1 MIWLPFFIFHIWLI
15 RRNFQTLS
23 ILGLFFRGILRNPS
37 QLTPR
42 RTSGLEKRH
51 TFQKGTSWK
60 PQKSWKLKV
69 RIKKIHVN
77 SIAILSHEKNLPQ
90 ISTCTQ
96 IRRFWC
102 VTKKRILTARPL
114 KWKITFRLWSP
125 VRRSCEL
132 GNPCRPGPLDR
143 WICQGSNVLVSDP
156 SSCRFWMQGQ
166 DLRNFR
172 RPNPNV
178 ANSVR
183 DRDRDEWS
191 VGSYVDLFC
200 KWDLVF

>member
-69 RIKKIHVN
+69 SDKKIHVN
-77 SIAILSHEKNLPQ
+77 SIAILSHEKKSPTNFQMYPNQEILVCYQ
-90 ISTCTQ
+90 
-96 IRRFWC
+96 
-102 VTKKRILTARPL
+102 KKILTARPL

-125 VRRSCEL
+125 VLRIGEPMSTWTVGYAKDQMFWFPIPRAVDSECKVRTSETSEGQTRTWRTAYETETNGRL
-132 GNPCRPGPLDR
+132 VDMLTF
-143 WICQGSNVLVSDP
+143 LVSETW
-156 SSCRFWMQGQ
+156 FF
-166 DLRNFR
+166 NFM
-172 RPNPNV
+172 
-178 ANSVR
+178 
-183 DRDRDEWS
+183 W
-191 VGSYVDLFC
+191 
-200 KWDLVF
+200 

>member
-69 RIKKIHVN
+69 SDKKIHVN
-77 SIAILSHEKNLPQ
+77 SIAILSHEKKISHKFPNVPKSGDSGVLP
-90 ISTCTQ
+90 
-96 IRRFWC
+96 
-102 VTKKRILTARPL
+102 KKNPNSSPL
-114 KWKITFRLWSP
+114 KMEDNVPTL
-125 VRRSCEL
+125 VA
-132 GNPCRPGPLDR
+132 GPANWGTHVDLDC

-183 DRDRDEWS
+183 DRDEWS
-191 VGSYVDLFC
+191 VGRYVDLFG